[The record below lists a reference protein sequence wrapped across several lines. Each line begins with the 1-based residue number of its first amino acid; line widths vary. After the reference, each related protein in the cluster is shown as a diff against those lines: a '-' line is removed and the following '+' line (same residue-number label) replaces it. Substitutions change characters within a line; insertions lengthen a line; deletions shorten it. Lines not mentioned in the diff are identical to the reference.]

1 MRRRSKK
8 QPRRKAVVIIAVLV
22 VVTVLALAAYQF
34 TELMSAEHKAADTYR
49 KSAQA
54 RAMADSGIHYA
65 MAVLSNPDTVTN
77 TLNSNPFDNSG
88 AFAAQMIQAADPGK
102 RQPRFSIVA
111 PLSPDETQTASGA
124 LFRYGVIDE
133 SGKIN
138 LNSLLKWDATG
149 QKGHDL
155 LMLLP
160 NMTDDIASSIMDW
173 LDPDEDTR
181 TNGAESDYY
190 QTLNPPYNAKNGPL
204 DTLDE
209 LLLVKGVTPQ
219 LLYGNDANHNGVFDA
234 DEVDAAG
241 NGTVDMGWSAYL
253 TVFTH
258 ETNVDSSG
266 NPRINLNDSDL
277 NGLSDKLIAAVGED
291 LANYIIAY
299 RLYGSN
305 ASQGGAGA
313 GAGGA
318 GASGAG
324 GAAASRAGTGG
335 AAAASAPL
343 SSTDRAAVNSQLA
356 QARTNSSQQQLHKIN
371 SIFDLVNSTVGVPS
385 DSAGGGGAAA
395 GGGGRGGTTTQIAIS
410 FGGDRVAVA
419 SVTTQQS
426 RTITYPSPM
435 NDPSQLASLLPLL
448 LDSTTTTKDTDLPGR
463 VNVNTAPQAV
473 LTAIGLSDSDVQ
485 TIISQRPDPSAGDAP
500 DPSFQTLAWL
510 ITKANVDANTVKSLE
525 TYLTAHTQVY
535 RVQSVGYFDGD
546 GPTVR
551 IEAVIDTNNGRPR
564 ILLRRDLTDLGKG
577 FDLQNGQ

>member
-1 MRRRSKK
+1 
-8 QPRRKAVVIIAVLV
+8 
-22 VVTVLALAAYQF
+22 
-34 TELMSAEHKAADTYR
+34 
-49 KSAQA
+49 
-54 RAMADSGIHYA
+54 MADSGIHYA
-65 MAVLSNPDTVTN
+65 MALLSNSDAFTN
-77 TLNSNPFDNSG
+77 TLNSNPYDNAA
-88 AFAAQMIQAADPGK
+88 AFQNVMVQAADAGK
-102 RQPRFSIVA
+102 AQARFSIVA
-111 PLSPDETQTASGA
+111 PLSPDETQTATGA

-138 LNSLLKWDATG
+138 LNSLLKWDPTG

-173 LDPDEDTR
+173 LDPDDDTR

-234 DEVDAAG
+234 DEVDAMG
-241 NGTVDMGWSAYL
+241 NGTVDQGWSAYL

-258 ETNVDSSG
+258 ETNVDASG

-277 NGLSDKLIAAVGED
+277 NSLSDKLIAALGED
-291 LANYIIAY
+291 MANYIIAY
-299 RLYGSN
+299 RLYGPN
-305 ASQGGAGA
+305 ASAAGAGAAGAGAGA

-318 GASGAG
+318 AAGRAGAG
-324 GAAASRAGTGG
+324 GAGAGGAGAGAGG

-343 SSTDRAAVNSQLA
+343 SSTDRAAVTSQLT
-356 QARTNSSQQQLHKIN
+356 QARGNSSQQQLHKIN
-371 SIFDLVNSTVGVPS
+371 SIFDLVNSTVAVPS
-385 DSAGGGGAAA
+385 NSASGGGGAAA
-395 GGGGRGGTTTQIAIS
+395 GGGGGGAQRTTTQIAVS

-419 SVTTQQS
+419 TVTTQQS

-448 LDSTTTTKDTDLPGR
+448 LDLTTTSKDTDLAGR

-473 LTAIGLSDSDVQ
+473 LTAIGLSETDVQ
-485 TIISQRPDPSAGDAP
+485 TIISQRPDPSSGEAP

-510 ITKANVDANTVKSLE
+510 ITKANVNANTVKSLE
-525 TYLTAHTQVY
+525 TYLTARTQVY
-535 RVQSVGYFDGD
+535 RVQSVGFFDGD

-577 FDLQNGQ
+577 FDLQNNQ